1 MAVEHEVSHGDIL
14 HKIGQMEGKM
24 DALILSVSEKKSDLS
39 EAFRRLTELEKRV
52 AQGVI
57 LAVVV
62 SMVTPLIW
70 QSLGPRLHFGDPPAS
85 ARVRSHDTP

>member
-1 MAVEHEVSHGDIL
+1 MAETHEVSHGDIL

-39 EAFRRLTELEKRV
+39 EAFRRLTELEKRM

-57 LAVVV
+57 LAVAV
-62 SMVTPLIW
+62 SLVAPLVW
-70 QSLGPRLHFGDPPAS
+70 QSLGPRLHFGDPPA
-85 ARVRSHDTP
+85 AVRQRS